1 MKIQSNIETKVVDV
15 KGSRKVWAAMRI
27 IRGEDVGL
35 IPCVY
40 LSKDK
45 AKLAARKEYASK
57 FSVLGRRVT
66 NYRIMAIAV
75 E

>member
-1 MKIQSNIETKVVDV
+1 MKIQSNIEQKVVDV
-15 KGSRKVWAAMRI
+15 KASRKVWAAMRI
-27 IRGEDVGL
+27 VRGEDVGL

-40 LSKDK
+40 LTKDR
-45 AKLAARKEYASK
+45 AKNAARNEYASK

-66 NYRIMAIAV
+66 NYRIMAVAI